1 MIEVAVILI
10 ILAFIVFRKPKI
22 SLVLN
27 DYKIQILNFNNM
39 KSSRNLLFAISFFAL
54 FSCQES
60 GPKDFLLE
68 KDQCDNCKMTI
79 ADINYAT
86 ELITEKGRVYKFDD
100 LSCMTMWENSEAEKV
115 TGAKKYVID
124 VPTGKFLELS
134 KATLIKGGSIKS
146 PMGGNT
152 QAFAQKEAAQKA
164 ASTLG
169 ATLIN

>member
-1 MIEVAVILI
+1 MKFLKKIL
-10 ILAFIVFRKPKI
+10 LALPF
-22 SLVLN
+22 L
-27 DYKIQILNFNNM
+27 
-39 KSSRNLLFAISFFAL
+39 AL
-54 FSCQES
+54 MSCQES

-100 LSCMTMWENSEAEKV
+100 ISCMTMYEGSEGDKLKNS
-115 TGAKKYVID
+115 KKYVID

-152 QAFAQKEAAQKA
+152 QAFANKDAAEKA
-164 ASTLG
+164 ATTLG